1 MPGTQTVAH
10 VKELYE
16 KLEKFK
22 LSAPE
27 KLVIANIRPEAY
39 AHLTPLLVD
48 VYSRFD
54 EDQLY
59 VSTTQLQCV
68 ARLFTRNT

>member
-1 MPGTQTVAH
+1 MAQ
-10 VKELYE
+10 VKDLYG

-27 KLVIANIRPEAY
+27 KLMIANIRPEAY

-54 EDQLY
+54 EDEVY
-59 VSTTQLQCV
+59 VRYQTISFGGEL
-68 ARLFTRNT
+68 